1 LKKVIILLLSIS
13 CFTANAQV
21 AGTVKKD
28 TAKIDSANIL
38 ALPDT
43 VRHLQSK
50 TASYIVPAVFVGYGL
65 LSLKVKAIR
74 DLDKSVYNDLI
85 EDHPNF
91 HYHVENY
98 FQFAPAVLVYG
109 LNFAG
114 VHGKN
119 TFIDRTVL
127 YTMSEG
133 IMAVTTFSLKKITNR
148 RRPDG
153 SNNYSFPSGHTG
165 NAFAAAEFMA
175 QEYSDK
181 SPWYGITAYSFAT
194 ATAILRVY
202 NRDHWFSDII
212 AGAGFGILS
221 TKAAYLIYPLFRN
234 KIFHEKNSNKS
245 TSLMPAFGSGTVG
258 FAFTKQL

>member
-1 LKKVIILLLSIS
+1 MKKLIVVALGIVSLS
-13 CFTANAQV
+13 ANAQIID
-21 AGTVKKD
+21 TVRRD
-28 TAKIDSANIL
+28 SAKIN

-43 VRHLQSK
+43 VRHLESK
-50 TASYIVPAVFVGYGL
+50 AISFIPPAVFVTYGA
-65 LSLKVKAIR
+65 LSFVIKPIR
-74 DLDKSVYNDLI
+74 DVDIHVYNDLI

-91 HYHVENY
+91 HYHPENY
-98 FQFAPAVLVYG
+98 LQYAPVVMVYG
-109 LNFAG
+109 LNLAG
-114 VHGKN
+114 IHGKN

-127 YTMSEG
+127 LGMSEG
-133 IMAVTTFSLKKITNR
+133 IMALSTFSLKKVTHR
-148 RRPDG
+148 LRPDG
-153 SNNYSFPSGHTG
+153 SNRYSFPSGHSG

-175 QEYSDK
+175 QEYGDK
-181 SPWYGITAYSFAT
+181 SPWYGVAGYTFAT

-234 KIFHEKNSNKS
+234 KLFHDKNSGKT
-245 TSLMPAFGSGTVG
+245 TSLMPSFGNGMVG

>member
-1 LKKVIILLLSIS
+1 MKKILILLLSITS
-13 CFTANAQV
+13 LAANAQV
-21 AGTVKKD
+21 DTVKKD

-50 TASYIVPAVFVGYGL
+50 TASYIAPAVFVTYGL
-65 LSLKVKAIR
+65 LSLEVKAIR
-74 DLDKSVYNDLI
+74 NVDKSVYDDLL

-91 HYHVENY
+91 HYHIENY
-98 FQFAPAVLVYG
+98 FQYAPAVLVYG
-109 LNFAG
+109 LNLAG

-119 TFIDRTVL
+119 TFIDRTIL
-127 YTMSEG
+127 YGMSEG
-133 IMAVTTFSLKKITNR
+133 IMALTTFSLKKVTNR

-175 QEYSDK
+175 QEYSEK

-234 KIFHEKNSNKS
+234 KLFHNKNSNKS
-245 TSLMPAFGSGTVG
+245 TSIMPTFGNGTVG